1 MLFRSLR
8 DPTVRARLVA
18 DPQPTEHYDE
28 FSVVRDPVRYDLAP
42 EASLGAIARAR
53 GTSAVDAFIDLN
65 LETDGRVVLALPLL
79 NQDLRAIEAMLGED
93 VVVMGLADAGA
104 HVGQVMDASQP
115 TYFLT
120 YWVRERGRLTIEE
133 AVRRL
138 SSDTADFVGIP
149 DRGTVREG
157 AFADL
162 NVIDWD
168 ALALEVPEF
177 AHDFPHGAGR
187 WTQRGRGYD
196 ATIVNGRVVLEQGEH
211 VGGYEGRVLRSGPDV
226 RQR

>member
-1 MLFRSLR
+1 
-8 DPTVRARLVA
+8 VRARLVA

-28 FSVVRDPVRYDLAP
+28 FWVVRDPVRYDLAP

-79 NQDLRAIEAMLGED
+79 NQDLRAIEAMLGEE

-120 YWVRERGRLTIEE
+120 YWVRERGLLPIEE

-138 SSDTADFVGIP
+138 TSDTAGFMGIP
-149 DRGTVREG
+149 DRGTLRPG

-196 ATIVNGRVVLEQGEH
+196 ATVVNGEVVLEQGEH
-211 VGGYEGRVLRSGPDV
+211 VGGYAGRVLRSGPDL